1 MSHQLQWNG
10 NSGSQNYVIHVWLS
24 TRDGQELS
32 EDDNSTKDSW
42 VCSDLRWSF
51 IQGCPFK
58 AQVGCFATFTS
69 FFQAHILSHIIIII
83 IPWDKCFYPHF
94 TKMLAET
101 QRDQNDLPKSDNI
114 RVRSQKQAPHFH
126 TVLLISI
133 HMPPCHRNKMKNER
147 WRMFCASLPTKD
159 FKHSGSQ
166 YMFGLFFNSNIPKG
180 ADTALLRAV
189 TV

>member
-58 AQVGCFATFTS
+58 AQLGCFATFTS
-69 FFQAHILSHIIIII
+69 FFQAHILSHVIIII

-94 TKMLAET
+94 TKILAET

-133 HMPPCHRNKMKNER
+133 HMPPCHRNKMK
-147 WRMFCASLPTKD
+147 MKD
-159 FKHSGSQ
+159 EECSVLHFQQRILNTVVLNICLG
-166 YMFGLFFNSNIPKG
+166 FFFFIQIFQRE
-180 ADTALLRAV
+180 LIQLC
-189 TV
+189 